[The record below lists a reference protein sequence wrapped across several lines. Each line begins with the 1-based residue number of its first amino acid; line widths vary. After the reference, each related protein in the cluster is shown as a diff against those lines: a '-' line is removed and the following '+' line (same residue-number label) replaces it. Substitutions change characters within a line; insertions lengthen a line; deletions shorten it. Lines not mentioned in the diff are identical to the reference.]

1 MIRGELAGHKVE
13 MSGVPVLG
21 GARQITNSEG
31 KKGFVFDE
39 PEEHKALLRW
49 QVGDFD
55 GAEVLLA
62 EAWRLSSELID
73 LEGMQKTLKDTYSGR
88 INLRTLVD
96 TGKFVDELL
105 RTAPPQ
111 QLLMWFL
118 HDAGIALREN
128 EAARVQS
135 FRDVPPGSISSVL
148 PYTSYCLRA
157 ALIFHFGLAFGLV
170 STRGTNRLDL
180 EYFYY
185 APFCHV
191 FSSGDK
197 FHRKMASLIL
207 QQCMF
212 VTASVLKADLADLA
226 KQRTALE
233 QTEHTEEGRSYGP
246 PPNEASV
253 THQAW
258 MRTMKP
264 GFKEVAKD
272 IANNLTPE
280 VSAALL
286 KKFQGLM
293 KDKPQSELPSISMD
307 DCEFMIMEHS
317 VRPNGPCIC
326 GSSKLFKDC
335 CGQKGV
341 AAQQQGNKSQT

>member
-1 MIRGELAGHKVE
+1 M
-13 MSGVPVLG
+13 
-21 GARQITNSEG
+21 
-31 KKGFVFDE
+31 
-39 PEEHKALLRW
+39 
-49 QVGDFD
+49 
-55 GAEVLLA
+55 LLA
-62 EAWRLSSELID
+62 EAWRLSSESID
-73 LEGMQKTLKDTYSGR
+73 LEGMQRNLKDTYSVR

-96 TGKFVDELL
+96 TGSFVDELL
-105 RTAPPQ
+105 RTSPPQ

-118 HDAGIALREN
+118 HDARIILGES
-128 EAARVQS
+128 EAARIQA
-135 FRDVPPGSISSVL
+135 FRDVPPGSISSIL

-170 STRGTNRLDL
+170 STRATNRLDL

-207 QQCMF
+207 QERMF

-226 KQRTALE
+226 KQRTEME
-233 QTEHTEEGRSYGP
+233 QTSRTKEAREYGP
-246 PPNEASV
+246 PSNEASV

-264 GFKEVAKD
+264 GFKDVAKD
-272 IANNLTPE
+272 IASNLTPE
-280 VSAALL
+280 ASAALL
-286 KKFQGLM
+286 KKFQQLI
-293 KDKPQSELPSISMD
+293 KDKPQSELPSISME
-307 DCEFMIMEHS
+307 DCEFIIMQHS

-326 GSSKLFKDC
+326 GSSKMFKDC
-335 CGQKGV
+335 CGQKLV
-341 AAQQQGNKSQT
+341 AAQQQVNKPQT